1 MGKVSGKWSTNWII
15 KTLKEQTRTCPGQ
28 EQFDSYLSQGQAGIP
43 LFPSLFALVFE
54 PSWTFKIL
62 KFAYCGRLNDL
73 IIWNY
78 PSEVSEIFMR
88 LSDSVFLKRVL
99 VTVILA
105 PFASVEASE
114 KVVTGGKN
122 LVVNKFCVWVW
133 RHQTVYHIRILGIG
147 QLACNGGLCRGI
159 SLMTLMSFAFEKN
172 PALKCLWNEK

>member
-54 PSWTFKIL
+54 PSWTFKIT

-78 PSEVSEIFMR
+78 PGEVSEIFMR

-114 KVVTGGKN
+114 KVLS
-122 LVVNKFCVWVW
+122 LVEKTWLWTNFVYGFEDTKY
-133 RHQTVYHIRILGIG
+133 TIVYHIRILGIG
-147 QLACNGGLCRGI
+147 QLACNGGSCRGI
-159 SLMTLMSFAFEKN
+159 SLK
-172 PALKCLWNEK
+172 KD